1 MNLAL
6 SREKDPALKPRL
18 AAKKELFR
26 LSGIHFINDLMTT
39 GLVPALLPLYKQAF
53 DLNYFQAG
61 VILFVSMMTS
71 SVSQPLF
78 GIISDKHPKSWF
90 LPVGICLSGIGL
102 TVSGYAPAYWM
113 LLVLVG
119 LSGIGS
125 GIFHPEAM
133 RAAYMAAGTA
143 RGTAQAIIQVGGNF
157 GQSVGPLLLPLFLIA
172 TGLHGLGW
180 FALTTLAGLFL
191 ALSVLPWYK
200 RSLEQNK
207 TRQKMIKGRN
217 HVTGLCILT
226 VVVILRSW
234 TQIGVAGF
242 LPFLYL
248 HQGISLKHGDLL
260 TFLFLGAGA
269 LGTFIGGRFSDL
281 ISRKWLLFISM
292 AVTIPFAYMLP
303 HVHGV
308 LSVIVLF
315 IFGFFVL
322 SSFAVT
328 VVYGQMMFPKNIGLV
343 SGLMVGFGIGAGGIG
358 ATMIGWLS
366 DVYGVY
372 TIFNFFAVLPFI
384 ASLLTLLLPS
394 EQRLLRSSEE
404 E

>member
-6 SREKDPALKPRL
+6 TKENHAAAKPKL
-18 AAKKELFR
+18 AARRELFS
-26 LSGIHFINDLMTT
+26 LSGVHFINDLMTT
-39 GLVPALLPLYKQAF
+39 GLVPALLPLYKETF
-53 DLNYFQAG
+53 HLNYFQAG
-61 VILFVSMMTS
+61 IILFVSMLTS
-71 SVSQPLF
+71 SVAQPLF
-78 GIISDKHPKSWF
+78 GVITDKHPKSWF
-90 LPVGICLSGIGL
+90 MPVGICLTGFGL
-102 TVSGYAPAYWM
+102 VASGYAPAYWI
-113 LLVLVG
+113 LLLLVG

-133 RAAYMAAGTA
+133 RGAYMAAGTA

-157 GQSVGPLLLPLFLIA
+157 GQAVGPLLLPLFLIA

-180 FALTTLAGLFL
+180 FTFAAVAGLAL
-191 ALSVLPWYK
+191 VLSVMPWY
-200 RSLEQNK
+200 RSSLEKNK
-207 TRQKMIKGRN
+207 ARQKTIKGRN
-217 HVTGLCILT
+217 HVTGLCVLT

-248 HQGISLKHGDLL
+248 HQGIALKYGDLL

-269 LGTFIGGRFSDL
+269 LGTFIGGRFSDR

-292 AVTIPFAYMLP
+292 AVTIPFAWLLP

-308 LSVIVLF
+308 LSIIILF
-315 IFGFFVL
+315 VFGFFVL

-358 ATMIGWLS
+358 ATVIGWLS
-366 DVYGVY
+366 DQYGIY
-372 TIFNFFAVLPFI
+372 AIFNLFGILPAVAAI
-384 ASLLTLLLPS
+384 LTLFLPT
-394 EQRLLRSSEE
+394 EQMLTGEN
-404 E
+404 

>member
-6 SREKDPALKPRL
+6 KNENQAAVKPKL
-18 AAKKELFR
+18 AARRELFS
-26 LSGIHFINDLMTT
+26 LSGVHFINDLMTT
-39 GLVPALLPLYKQAF
+39 GLVPALLPLYKDAF
-53 DLNYFQAG
+53 NLNYFQAG
-61 VILFVSMMTS
+61 IILFVSMLTS
-71 SVSQPLF
+71 SVAQPIF
-78 GIISDKHPKSWF
+78 GVITDKNPKTWF
-90 LPVGICLSGIGL
+90 MPVGICLTGFDL
-102 TVSGYAPAYWM
+102 TASGYAPAYWV
-113 LLVLVG
+113 LLLLVG

-133 RAAYMAAGTA
+133 RGAYMAAGTA

-157 GQSVGPLLLPLFLIA
+157 GQAVGPLLLPLFLIA

-180 FALTTLAGLFL
+180 FALATVAGLAL
-191 ALSVLPWYK
+191 VLSVMPWYR
-200 RSLEQNK
+200 RSLAKN
-207 TRQKMIKGRN
+207 TARQKKIIGRN
-217 HVTGLCILT
+217 RVAGLCLLT

-248 HQGISLKHGDLL
+248 HQGIALKYGDLL

-269 LGTFIGGRFSDL
+269 LGTFIGGRVSDR

-292 AVTIPFAYMLP
+292 AVTVPFAWLLP
-303 HVHGV
+303 HVHGA
-308 LSVIVLF
+308 LSIIVLF
-315 IFGFFVL
+315 LFGFFVL

-366 DVYGVY
+366 DLYGVNA
-372 TIFNFFAVLPFI
+372 IFSFL
-384 ASLLTLLLPS
+384 SLLPLAAALLSLLLPS
-394 EQRLLRSSEE
+394 ERSLLSSNESA
-404 E
+404 

>member
-6 SREKDPALKPRL
+6 KNENQTAVKPRL
-18 AAKKELFR
+18 AARRELFS
-26 LSGIHFINDLMTT
+26 LSGVHFINDLMTT
-39 GLVPALLPLYKQAF
+39 GLVPALLPLYKDAF
-53 DLNYFQAG
+53 NLNYFQAG
-61 VILFVSMMTS
+61 IILFVSMLTS
-71 SVSQPLF
+71 SVAQPIF
-78 GIISDKHPKSWF
+78 GVITDKNPKTWF
-90 LPVGICLSGIGL
+90 MPVGICLTGFGL
-102 TVSGYAPAYWM
+102 TASGYAPAYWV
-113 LLVLVG
+113 LLILVG

-133 RAAYMAAGTA
+133 RGAYMAAGTA

-180 FALTTLAGLFL
+180 FVLATVAGLAL
-191 ALSVLPWYK
+191 VLSVMPWYK
-200 RSLEQNK
+200 RSLAENK
-207 TRQKMIKGRN
+207 ARQKKIKGRN
-217 HVTGLCILT
+217 HVAGLCLLT

-248 HQGISLKHGDLL
+248 HQGIALKYGDLL

-269 LGTFIGGRFSDL
+269 LGTFIGARVSDR

-292 AVTIPFAYMLP
+292 AVTVPFAWLLP

-308 LSVIVLF
+308 LSIIILF
-315 IFGFFVL
+315 LFGFFVL

-366 DVYGVY
+366 DLYGVNA
-372 TIFNFFAVLPFI
+372 IFAFLALLPLV
-384 ASLLTLLLPS
+384 AALLSLLLPS
-394 EQRLLRSSEE
+394 ERSLLSGSEKV
-404 E
+404 